1 MESIAL
7 SAAANSRWLIA
18 AITVCIGSVCVG
30 DELPEPL
37 PVSVTS
43 DQRVDALMRE
53 LTTLKGRISQL
64 EQNSYAGD
72 SVVLDDPLEGEVY
85 FDDEVS
91 LDEDEVAPPTHVLA
105 RR

>member
-1 MESIAL
+1 MSRTMESIAL

-53 LTTLKGRISQL
+53 LTTLKGRINQL
-64 EQNSYAGD
+64 EENS
-72 SVVLDDPLEGEVY
+72 
-85 FDDEVS
+85 
-91 LDEDEVAPPTHVLA
+91 TLA
-105 RR
+105 TALFWTIRLRADCTLMTK